1 MSLKCGIIGL
11 PNVGK
16 STLFNA
22 LTSSENAKAE
32 NYPFCTIEPNL
43 GTVSVPDS
51 RLHKIAD
58 LFKSKRILPT
68 FLEFVDIA
76 GLVKGASQGE
86 GLGNRFL
93 SHIRE
98 THSLLHVVRGFKD
111 TKVDSVY
118 KTIDIKRDI
127 EVINLE
133 LLLAD
138 LEVVEKRLEKLEK
151 AVRVTGDKVLKSE
164 REDLNKAFENLKQG
178 IPLRNVTWEENEL
191 PWIKK
196 MNFITLKPV
205 LYILNQD
212 EKAFSEKGMNQSLEN
227 LMETKEE
234 AISLSCSLEAEISEL
249 KDSEKKEF
257 LNDMGLKEPALTR
270 VIRAAYKQLNLIT
283 FFTAGEKETRAWTL
297 PQGTLAPQAGGLIHS
312 DFEKGF
318 IKADIYSSEDLFQH
332 KAEKELATRGLIRLE
347 GKKYI
352 VRDGDVIHFRFQ
364 THTGSV

>member
-1 MSLKCGIIGL
+1 MGL

-22 LTSSENAKAE
+22 LTSSEKAKAE

-43 GTVSVPDS
+43 GIVSVPDP
-51 RLHKIAD
+51 RLYKIAD
-58 LFKSKRILPT
+58 LFQSKKTLPT

-76 GLVKGASQGE
+76 GLVEGASKGE

-118 KTIDIKRDI
+118 KTTDIKRDVD
-127 EVINLE
+127 VINLE

-138 LEVVEKRLEKLEK
+138 MEIVEKRLEKLEK
-151 AVRVTGDKVLKSE
+151 LIRVTGNKTLKSE
-164 REDLNKAFENLKQG
+164 RDALNKAFENLKKEV
-178 IPLRNVTWEENEL
+178 PLRNVNWEEMEL
-191 PWIKK
+191 PWIQQ

-212 EKAFSEKGMNQSLEN
+212 ENTSSKEGEGQSLES
-227 LMETKEE
+227 LIGKKEE
-234 AISLSCSLEAEISEL
+234 SINLSCSLEAEISRL

-270 VIRAAYKQLNLIT
+270 VIRAAYRQLNFIT

-297 PQGTLAPQAGGLIHS
+297 PQGTLAPQAGGHIHS

-318 IKADIYSSEDLFQH
+318 IKAEVYSSKDLFQH
-332 KAEKELATRGLIRLE
+332 KTEKELTARGLIRLE
-347 GKKYI
+347 GKNYTI
-352 VRDGDVIHFRFQ
+352 RDGDVMHFRFQ
-364 THTGSV
+364 THNRFSLNF

>member
-43 GTVSVPDS
+43 GTVSVPDP
-51 RLHKIAD
+51 RLYKIAN
-58 LFKSKRILPT
+58 LFQSKRVLPT

-118 KTIDIKRDI
+118 KTVDIGRDI

-138 LEVVEKRLEKLEK
+138 LEVAEKRLQKLEK
-151 AVRVTGDKVLKSE
+151 AVRVTGDKTLKSE
-164 REDLNKAFENLKQG
+164 KEALNKAFESLKQE
-178 IPLRNVTWEENEL
+178 IPLRNVAWEKTESE
-191 PWIKK
+191 WIER
-196 MNFITLKPV
+196 MNFITLKPI

-212 EKAFSEKGMNQSLEN
+212 EESFSKEEMGQSMEKLTG
-227 LMETKEE
+227 TKEE
-234 AISLSCSLEAEISEL
+234 VIHLSCSLEAEISKL
-249 KDSEKKEF
+249 QDSEKQEF
-257 LNDMGLKEPALTR
+257 LNDMKLKEPALNK
-270 VIRAAYKQLNLIT
+270 VIKAAYRQLNLIT

-297 PQGTLAPQAGGLIHS
+297 TRGTLAPQAAGLIHS

-318 IKADIYSSEDLFQH
+318 IKAEVYSYEQLFQY
-332 KAEKELATRGLIRLE
+332 KTEKELTARGLVRLE
-347 GKKYI
+347 GKNYT
-352 VRDGDVIHFRFQ
+352 VQDGDVMHFRFQ
-364 THTGSV
+364 P